1 MDSMNEINVSSEHT
15 SSARRV
21 DVKIPVAVF
30 TAKRGY
36 DWTKLPKFVSQDE
49 ADRLYEEVGI
59 LKAGFLSDLSVGD
72 VFKGVIFKSEYAFAF
87 RLQIVE
93 KWDQANRDAN
103 YCAAAFIP
111 LENLSDID
119 LGRLLD
125 MDYFT
130 VPNKAPGDAL
140 HYIDEDYSEPD
151 ESTWIPILQNLI
163 DGKSEDFSW
172 SLIGPMLAKC
182 HDANAMWAFVRMC
195 CKSDMRFAFK
205 HETWN
210 YEAKCFKP
218 QDPPSAPSPDNS
230 PITDEEI
237 PVAEMPPVVPE
248 SPVEANVIPQT
259 NDAASIITELKRRI
273 EELKIQNDAL
283 RSNEQL
289 LSQRLQNQSKSVER
303 ANIERDEARRL
314 ADEYSRRL
322 RYNSLQQTTKPTES
336 KADLM
341 IPSITFLLGV
351 LIAGVIFLVV
361 SIVSQNKSTQRLM
374 PDPIADGSS
383 VTNSFKEI
391 DGVGK

>member
-1 MDSMNEINVSSEHT
+1 MDSMNEIKASSERT

-59 LKAGFLSDLSVGD
+59 LKAGFQSDLSVGD

-130 VPNKAPGDAL
+130 VPNKAPGDVL

-151 ESTWIPILQNLI
+151 ESTWKPILQNLR

-172 SLIGPMLAKC
+172 SLVGPMLAKC

-218 QDPPSAPSPDNS
+218 KDPP
-230 PITDEEI
+230 
-237 PVAEMPPVVPE
+237 VPE
-248 SPVEANVIPQT
+248 SSVEANVIPQT
-259 NDAASIITELKRRI
+259 NDAASSITTELNRRI
-273 EELKIQNDAL
+273 EELETQNDDL
-283 RSNEQL
+283 RRKEQL
-289 LSQRLQNQSKSVER
+289 LNQRLQNQSNAVER
-303 ANIERDEARRL
+303 ANIERDEAKRL

-322 RYNSLQQTTKPTES
+322 QYNSLPQTTKQTES

-374 PDPIADGSS
+374 PDSVVDGSS
-383 VTNSFKEI
+383 VTNSYKEI